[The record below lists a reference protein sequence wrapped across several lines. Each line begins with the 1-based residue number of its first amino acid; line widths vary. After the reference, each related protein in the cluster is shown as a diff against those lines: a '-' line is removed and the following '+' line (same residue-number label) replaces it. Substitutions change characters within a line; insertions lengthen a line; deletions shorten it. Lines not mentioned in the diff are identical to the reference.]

1 MRFNN
6 KNKTDKAMAGITIT
20 TKLNELSVIFNKIK
34 EVYFKKDEMT
44 SAQLETFTID
54 MELPVLQEGITLNT
68 GEAEVTEIKITTGAN
83 WTSRAVKGNP
93 DISLQ
98 IASIAGPVN
107 KLLMEEKKASVS
119 ATGLMDG
126 ANYKGSGFS
135 LSPKKLTGALIF
147 PSEDRSAFII
157 LPKVDIY
164 ASFVAAD
171 GDNPAYFNT
180 KVTTRE
186 NSEGVEIF
194 ILERGE

>member
-1 MRFNN
+1 
-6 KNKTDKAMAGITIT
+6 MAGITIT

-44 SAQLETFTID
+44 SAQLSTFTID
-54 MELPVLQEGITLNT
+54 MELPVLQEGVTFNT

-83 WTSRAVKGNP
+83 WTSRAVKGDS

-135 LSPKKLTGALIF
+135 LTPKKLTGALIF

-180 KVTTRE
+180 KVTPRE

-194 ILERGE
+194 ILEKGA

>member
-44 SAQLETFTID
+44 STQLATFTID

-83 WTSRAVKGNP
+83 WTTRAVKGDP